1 MEFIHSDPKP
11 NGYKMAS
18 IRMKIKSWIWAAC
31 MALVLGSVVFVACE
45 DKSNVGGG
53 GGSES
58 GGGGGG
64 GSASGIVGTW
74 KSVAGST
81 MYGDETYILTFN
93 ADKTGKYQYIE
104 DEPDE
109 VEEFDFTYTFNTS
122 TNTGKLVPTYYSD
135 EYGTEFKVVWK
146 SKDKVEIYTRDAY
159 YSEYYNYDYYNN
171 YNYYEYYGYY
181 YDYYYEEYYGY
192 DGWELLGTFER
203 QGSSGGGGEQGGGGG
218 GQAGNSIVGSWKYG
232 PSASEYLVLTFNSS
246 GSCSYTYVY
255 YDESEILT
263 GTYTY
268 DASTGK
274 GRMTLRDPE
283 YTEETVY
290 LDFRIEWQSNNSAN
304 VYAIDEGKEGLLGLF
319 TRI

>member
-1 MEFIHSDPKP
+1 
-11 NGYKMAS
+11 
-18 IRMKIKSWIWAAC
+18 
-31 MALVLGSVVFVACE
+31 MALVLGSVAFVACE

-109 VEEFDFTYTFNTS
+109 VEEFDFTYTFNSS
-122 TNTGKLVPTYYSD
+122 TNIGKIVPQYYSD
-135 EYGTEFKVVWK
+135 DSGMEFKVVWK

-159 YSEYYNYDYYNN
+159 YSEYYNYNN
-171 YNYYEYYGYY
+171 YYYEYYGYY
-181 YDYYYEEYYGY
+181 NDYYDDYYYEEYYGY

-203 QGSSGGGGEQGGGGG
+203 QGSSGGGGGGQGG

-232 PSASEYLVLTFNSS
+232 PSASEYLILTFNSGS
-246 GSCSYTYVY
+246 SCSYTYVY

-304 VYAIDEGKEGLLGLF
+304 VYAIDEGKEGFLGLF

>member
-1 MEFIHSDPKP
+1 
-11 NGYKMAS
+11 
-18 IRMKIKSWIWAAC
+18 MKIKSWIWAAC

-45 DKSNVGGG
+45 DKSNVSGG
-53 GGSES
+53 GGSDS
-58 GGGGGG
+58 GGSGGG

-122 TNTGKLVPTYYSD
+122 TNIGKLVPTYYSD
-135 EYGTEFKVVWK
+135 DYGTEFKVVWK

-159 YSEYYNYDYYNN
+159 YSEYYNYDYYD
-171 YNYYEYYGYY
+171 YYDYYGYN

-232 PSASEYLVLTFNSS
+232 P
-246 GSCSYTYVY
+246 
-255 YDESEILT
+255 
-263 GTYTY
+263 
-268 DASTGK
+268 
-274 GRMTLRDPE
+274 
-283 YTEETVY
+283 
-290 LDFRIEWQSNNSAN
+290 
-304 VYAIDEGKEGLLGLF
+304 
-319 TRI
+319 